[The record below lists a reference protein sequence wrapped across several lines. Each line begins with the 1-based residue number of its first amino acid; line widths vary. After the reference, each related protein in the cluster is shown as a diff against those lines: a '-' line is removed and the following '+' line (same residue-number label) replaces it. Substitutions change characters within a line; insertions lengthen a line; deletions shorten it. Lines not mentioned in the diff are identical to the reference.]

1 MSDLPIGYWLKH
13 LDRLLE
19 NDLDRT
25 LAEESLGRRRW
36 QVLNSLRNEPG
47 TVAELDRRLSPFLD
61 EDESTVAPEV
71 EALRSRGWVSGRDPL
86 ETTPEGDRI
95 HDALLERVREARERL
110 TEGISDEEYRITVD
124 VLERMSA
131 NLERG

>member
-25 LAEESLGRRRW
+25 LAEESLGRRQW

-47 TVAELDRRLSPFLD
+47 TVSELNRRLSPFLD

-71 EALRSRGWVSGRDPL
+71 EALRGRGWVSGRDSL
-86 ETTPEGDRI
+86 ETTPEGGRI
-95 HDALLERVREARERL
+95 HDALLERVSEARERL

-131 NLERG
+131 NLERD